1 MKNITNLSQLKKAL
15 TVGTK
20 LKIKYATPVPKL
32 DGTTRAIKKVQSNA
46 IQFENGSWLYW
57 EKASRYE
64 FFEGGF
70 SVFWDEE
77 RKNKIMDYFFVEE

>member
-46 IQFENGSWLYW
+46 IQFENDSWLFW
-57 EKASRYE
+57 EKAKQIR
-64 FFEGGF
+64 
-70 SVFWDEE
+70 VF
-77 RKNKIMDYFFVEE
+77 